1 MFLTAREMYE
11 AEEAV
16 FSTGVPA
23 EDLMNSAGEKI
34 AREILHRFTHSPVG
48 RAIAVIGTG
57 NNGADAMVALRH
69 LKEAGWKVGVRSSG
83 DPSQFEGLP
92 RKKWRELVD
101 VPLVDSLQD
110 LTGAGPLVLL
120 DGLLGIGTQGDIRE
134 PLAQLAREVNE
145 MGQLG
150 SAFVVSVDVPSGLD
164 CDTGHCG
171 KNAVRANLTC
181 TLGSPKIGLI
191 ADQATSHV
199 GSISLLTLDGLS
211 DWKKGEDQLISPAT
225 LPIDK
230 LTRPYEFHK
239 GQAGRVGIVAGSK
252 GLAGAAALSS
262 LGALHGGAGLITLF
276 VQEEDYPFILPLVP
290 IEVMVKPVAGYHEV
304 LDENL
309 DALAIGP
316 GLGVAGIDVLSV
328 IQNFDG
334 PAVIDADALN
344 LLARRSSISTLR
356 SNHLVTPH
364 PGEMNRLLSSSQ
376 QKGSR
381 AETTREFTGLTKATL
396 LFKGARTIVANQKSP
411 LFYNT
416 TGTPGMATG
425 GQGDVLSGLLAALL
439 ARGLT
444 PLEAGKLG
452 AWLAGK
458 ASELALASDSEESL
472 VASTTARHL
481 GSAFQ
486 NLRTA
491 IS

>member
-1 MFLTAREMYE
+1 MFLTAREMYD
-11 AEEAV
+11 AEKAV
-16 FSTGVPA
+16 FAAGVPA

-34 AREILHRFTHSPVG
+34 AREILQRFPQAPTG

-69 LKEAGWKVGVRSSG
+69 LKEAGWNVGVRTSG
-83 DPSQFEGLP
+83 HPSRFEGLP
-92 RKKWRELVD
+92 KKKWRELEAS
-101 VPLVDSLQD
+101 PLVESLRAFS
-110 LTGAGPLVLL
+110 GPGPLILL

-134 PLAQLAREVNE
+134 PLAQLAREINDLSE
-145 MGQLG
+145 NG
-150 SAFVVSVDVPSGLD
+150 SAYIVAVDIPSGLD

-171 KNAVRANLTC
+171 EHAVKANLTC

-199 GSISLLTLDGLS
+199 GSLVLLSLDGLS
-211 DWKKGEDQLISPAT
+211 DWKPDDDQLITPAT
-225 LPIDK
+225 LPIEQ
-230 LTRPYEFHK
+230 LTRSYEFHK
-239 GQAGRVGIVAGSK
+239 GQAGRVGIIAGSK

-276 VQEEDYPFILPLVP
+276 VKEEDYPFILPLVP
-290 IEVMVKPVAGYHEV
+290 IEVMVKPVASHLDV
-304 LDENL
+304 LDANL

-334 PAVIDADALN
+334 PAIIDADALN

-381 AETTREFTGLTKATL
+381 AETAREFTGHTEATL
-396 LFKGARTIVANQKSP
+396 LFKGARTIVANQRSP

-472 VASTTARHL
+472 VASTTARYL